1 MSKLIQVFLH
11 ADLRCGHEGLAKL
24 AKDNKIHVSSL
35 LPGEFVIFIN
45 SKMDRLKLYT
55 ANEIIAYLKLKTG
68 KIDLRAIQLIPQA
81 FKASGRIEYDEAL
94 REVIESHL
102 KNRK

>member
-11 ADLRCGHEGLAKL
+11 ADLRFGHEGLAKL
-24 AKDNKIHVSSL
+24 AKDSKINVDIL

-55 ANEIIAYLKLKTG
+55 ANQIIAYLKLKTG

-81 FKASGRIEYDEAL
+81 FKASGKIEYDVAL
-94 REVIESHL
+94 KEVIENHL
-102 KNRK
+102 RGKR